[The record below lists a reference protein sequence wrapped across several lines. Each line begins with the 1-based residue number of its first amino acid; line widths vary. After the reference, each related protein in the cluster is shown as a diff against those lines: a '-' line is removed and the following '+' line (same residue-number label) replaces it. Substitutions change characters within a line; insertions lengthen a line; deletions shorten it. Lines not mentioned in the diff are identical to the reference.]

1 MKLPRRNFLHLLA
14 GAAALLALSRIAGGA
29 DLSEPAGASD
39 RAIRAR
45 WRHRS
50 RRASNGTMVIRAARP
65 GAAAAWP
72 LAARAQQPSMP
83 VIGWLSSASRDVD
96 DVRRLAPFREGM
108 SEVGYTEGRNVV
120 IEYRGADYQLDRLP
134 ALAADLARRQVSLI
148 VAGGSPASALAAKSA
163 TATIPIVFANA
174 ADPVQIGLVASI
186 NRPGGNVTGFTELG
200 ADLGAK
206 RMGLLRELVPS
217 ATSIAILVNPTR
229 PGVDAQSTQA
239 QEAAQALGLQL
250 HILNASREPDFGA
263 AFLKLVQLQ
272 AGGLV
277 ISADALFS
285 DRRDEIIALAKHYSV
300 PTMYEWRDA
309 VAAGGLIS
317 YGTRRAD
324 AYRQIGILAGRI
336 LKGEKPGDLP
346 ILQPTKFEL
355 VINMNTAK
363 TLGLTV
369 PPGVLA
375 IADEVIE

>member
-1 MKLPRRNFLHLLA
+1 MASYIGRRKFLATL
-14 GAAALLALSRIAGGA
+14 G
-29 DLSEPAGASD
+29 
-39 RAIRAR
+39 
-45 WRHRS
+45 
-50 RRASNGTMVIRAARP
+50 

-72 LAARAQQPSMP
+72 LAARAQQPAMP
-83 VIGWLSSASRDVD
+83 VIGFLSSSSRDVD

-108 SEVGYTEGRNVV
+108 SEVGYSEGRNVA
-120 IEYRGADYQLDRLP
+120 IEYRGADNQLDRLP

-174 ADPVQIGLVASI
+174 ADPVQIGLVARL

-229 PGVDAQSTQA
+229 PGVDAQSTQG
-239 QEAAQALGLQL
+239 QEAARALGLQL

-355 VINMNTAK
+355 VINMKTAEA
-363 TLGLTV
+363 LGLTV

>member
-1 MKLPRRNFLHLLA
+1 MTVTIGRRKLLVALG
-14 GAAALLALSRIAGGA
+14 GAAA
-29 DLSEPAGASD
+29 
-39 RAIRAR
+39 
-45 WRHRS
+45 
-50 RRASNGTMVIRAARP
+50 V
-65 GAAAAWP
+65 WP
-72 LAARAQQPSMP
+72 LAARAQQPAMP
-83 VIGWLSSASRDVD
+83 VIGFLSSSSRDVD

-120 IEYRGADYQLDRLP
+120 IEYRGADDQLDRLP

-217 ATSIAILVNPTR
+217 ATSIAILVNPAR

-239 QEAAQALGLQL
+239 QEAARALGLQP
-250 HILNASREPDFGA
+250 HILNASREPDFDA

-277 ISADALFS
+277 ISADALFN

-300 PTMYEWRDA
+300 PTIYEWREA

-336 LKGEKPGDLP
+336 LKGEKPADLP

-355 VINMNTAK
+355 VINMKTAK
-363 TLGLTV
+363 ALGLTV

>member
-1 MKLPRRNFLHLLA
+1 MLDIRRRQFLTLLG
-14 GAAALLALSRIAGGA
+14 GAA
-29 DLSEPAGASD
+29 
-39 RAIRAR
+39 
-45 WRHRS
+45 
-50 RRASNGTMVIRAARP
+50 T
-65 GAAAAWP
+65 WP
-72 LAARAQQPSMP
+72 LVARAQQPAMP
-83 VIGWLSSASRDVD
+83 VIGFLSSASRDAD

-217 ATSIAILVNPTR
+217 ATSIATL
-229 PGVDAQSTQA
+229 
-239 QEAAQALGLQL
+239 
-250 HILNASREPDFGA
+250 
-263 AFLKLVQLQ
+263 
-272 AGGLV
+272 
-277 ISADALFS
+277 
-285 DRRDEIIALAKHYSV
+285 
-300 PTMYEWRDA
+300 
-309 VAAGGLIS
+309 
-317 YGTRRAD
+317 
-324 AYRQIGILAGRI
+324 
-336 LKGEKPGDLP
+336 

-355 VINMNTAK
+355 VINMKTAK
-363 TLGLTV
+363 ALGLTV

>member
-1 MKLPRRNFLHLLA
+1 MASHIGRREFLATL
-14 GAAALLALSRIAGGA
+14 GG
-29 DLSEPAGASD
+29 
-39 RAIRAR
+39 
-45 WRHRS
+45 
-50 RRASNGTMVIRAARP
+50 
-65 GAAAAWP
+65 AAAWP
-72 LAARAQQPSMP
+72 LAARAQQPALP
-83 VIGWLSSASRDVD
+83 VIGFLSSSSRDVD

-120 IEYRGADYQLDRLP
+120 IEYRGADNQLDRLP

-239 QEAAQALGLQL
+239 QEAARALGLQL

-277 ISADALFS
+277 ISADALFN
-285 DRRDEIIALAKHYSV
+285 DRRGEIIALAKHYSV
-300 PTMYEWRDA
+300 PTIYEWRGA

-336 LKGEKPGDLP
+336 LKGEKPADLP

-355 VINMNTAK
+355 VINMKTAK
-363 TLGLTV
+363 ALGLTV

>member
-1 MKLPRRNFLHLLA
+1 
-14 GAAALLALSRIAGGA
+14 
-29 DLSEPAGASD
+29 
-39 RAIRAR
+39 
-45 WRHRS
+45 
-50 RRASNGTMVIRAARP
+50 
-65 GAAAAWP
+65 
-72 LAARAQQPSMP
+72 
-83 VIGWLSSASRDVD
+83 
-96 DVRRLAPFREGM
+96 
-108 SEVGYTEGRNVV
+108 
-120 IEYRGADYQLDRLP
+120 
-134 ALAADLARRQVSLI
+134 
-148 VAGGSPASALAAKSA
+148 
-163 TATIPIVFANA
+163 VFANA

-239 QEAAQALGLQL
+239 QEAARALGLKP
-250 HILNASREPDFGA
+250 HILNASREPDFDA

-277 ISADALFS
+277 ISADALFN

-300 PTMYEWRDA
+300 PTIYEWCEA

-336 LKGEKPGDLP
+336 LKGEKPADLP
-346 ILQPTKFEL
+346 ILQPIKFEL
-355 VINMNTAK
+355 VINMKTAK
-363 TLGLTV
+363 ALGLTV